1 MKFIALGATDS
12 VGASCYFLQVDGLNF
27 LLDCGK
33 GFIGDGKKTYGP
45 DFTSL
50 IPRMFAS
57 LSQLDAILISH
68 GHYDHIGYL
77 PEMIHQCPNTPI
89 YATHLTQKLGWY
101 LMLDRCYG
109 ENESS
114 MVHAKRWNAS
124 SR

>member
-12 VGASCYFLQVDGLNF
+12 VGASCYLLQVDGLNF

-89 YATHLTQKLGWY
+89 YATHLTQKLEMQTEIFAF
-101 LMLDRCYG
+101 LLTKNAK
-109 ENESS
+109 NESF
-114 MVHAKRWNAS
+114 NAGALS
-124 SR
+124 AE

>member
-1 MKFIALGATDS
+1 MKFIALGAADS

-33 GFIGDGKKTYGP
+33 GFIGDGKKPYGP

-68 GHYDHIGYL
+68 GHFLPWQGAVWLDYQRFGDHGKHRGNQDDWCL
-77 PEMIHQCPNTPI
+77 RHP
-89 YATHLTQKLGWY
+89 
-101 LMLDRCYG
+101 R
-109 ENESS
+109 
-114 MVHAKRWNAS
+114 
-124 SR
+124 